1 MPEAKTRI
9 VFLCTD
15 SRYSRIMYHGLATH
29 ADVAAII
36 VEKPVSLTRLVRR
49 RMEKLG
55 LTATLG
61 QLLFIVCNKL
71 LARFSAKRIREL
83 VSAYGLDDAPL
94 PENLT
99 ILVDTVNSPR
109 TIALLR
115 ELAPDAVVVNG
126 TRIISREVLDAI
138 ETPFLNTHMGITPRY
153 RGVHGGYWAIA
164 NDDRENCGV
173 TVHLVD
179 AGIDTG
185 GVLYQDAIAVDERDD
200 FNTYPIHQIAKAI
213 PLMKSALE
221 DVRTHDL
228 RTVPG
233 VLPSRLWHHPTLFEY
248 LRNRILL
255 AAK

>member
-1 MPEAKTRI
+1 
-9 VFLCTD
+9 
-15 SRYSRIMYHGLATH
+15 MYHGLAPH
-29 ADVAAII
+29 AQVAAII
-36 VEKPVSLTRLVRR
+36 VETPVSLARLARR

-55 LTATLG
+55 LMATMG
-61 QLLFIVCNKL
+61 QILFIACNKL

-83 VSAYGLDDAPL
+83 ISAYGLDDAPL
-94 PENLT
+94 PEDRV
-99 ILVDTVNSPR
+99 IPVDTVNSHR

-115 ELAPDAVVVNG
+115 ELAPQAVVVNG

-138 ETPFLNTHMGITPRY
+138 EVPFLNTHMGITPRY

-185 GVLYQDAIAVDERDD
+185 GVLYQGIIEVDEKDD
-200 FNTYPIHQIAKAI
+200 FNTYPLHQIAKAI
-213 PLMKSALE
+213 PLMQSALE
-221 DVRTHDL
+221 DVRAHNL

-233 VLPSRLWHHPTLFEY
+233 VFPSRLWHHPTLFEY
-248 LRNRILL
+248 LRNRLLL

>member
-1 MPEAKTRI
+1 MPEGKARI

-15 SRYSRIMYHGLATH
+15 SRYSRIMYHGLAPH

-36 VEKPVSLTRLVRR
+36 VEKPVSLTGLVRR

-55 LTATLG
+55 LTTTLG
-61 QLLFIVCNKL
+61 QLLFIVFNKL

-83 VSAYGLDDAPL
+83 ISAYELNDAPL
-94 PENLT
+94 PGNLS
-99 ILVDTVNSPR
+99 IPVDTVNSTR

-115 ELAPDAVVVNG
+115 EFDPDAVVVNG
-126 TRIISREVLDAI
+126 TRIISREVLEAI
-138 ETPFLNTHMGITPRY
+138 EAPFINTHMGITPRY
-153 RGVHGGYWAIA
+153 RGVHGGYWALA

-179 AGIDTG
+179 TGIDTG
-185 GVLYQDAIAVDERDD
+185 GVLYQDAIEVGERDD
-200 FNTYPIHQIAKAI
+200 FNTYPLHQIAKAI

-221 DVRTHDL
+221 DVRTHNL